1 VDDLIRNET
10 TRRGFL
16 GAAVTAIASALVI
29 GVLWLISRRAPSA
42 GIDPAYV
49 PPVEVPSADPDVT
62 P

>member
-1 VDDLIRNET
+1 VDGLFHNET

-16 GAAVTAIASALVI
+16 GATVTAVVSAGVI

-42 GIDPAYV
+42 GTDPAFV
-49 PPVEVPSADPDVT
+49 SPLADPDGT